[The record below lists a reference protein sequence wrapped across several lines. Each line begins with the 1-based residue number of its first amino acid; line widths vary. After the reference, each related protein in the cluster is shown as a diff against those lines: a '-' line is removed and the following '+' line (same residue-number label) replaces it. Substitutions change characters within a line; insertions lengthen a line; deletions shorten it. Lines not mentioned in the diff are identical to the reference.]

1 MSAAAAAVL
10 AVLLALPARALDAR
24 LSAPPEPEAGS
35 FPGLTLSLG
44 PGRPVCGRVTFD
56 RRKAAAGGLIFAT
69 DAGEPGDEDA
79 IRLSDAV
86 LARRGGLLS
95 RAAISARRHGVSAV
109 AAGRGE
115 WDPKGPSLTLREP
128 SFEPASS
135 EGGLTVRAA
144 GPERDVVVREGSAVC
159 VDAGAGRVLVP
170 AEADADARVG
180 AAEAARAYDGLR
192 DEGALERWLEAAPG
206 AARAEALMRELA
218 PRALDGTMPA
228 ADLARVEA
236 AARAEAGAD
245 GRERLLKAERRAW
258 TRALREARGP
268 LADCA
273 AAAADAPAADVLDR
287 LTREAKAEAGR
298 AAAAGKVLGGGDG
311 GFGALARS
319 CAAAADKRRRSVPP
333 DAPSLADAA
342 AVAGASRAESTPL
355 RDGAWKLFVEENRLG
370 DFLSTTLDDAS
381 LGLRRKSERVRAK
394 ILEGRLDE
402 STDAGRWVLEAAT
415 SCPCLVVGEDAT
427 IPAKDG
433 REALSAVREA
443 WAASWGPGPLG
454 ARLRAG
460 CASAY
465 DGTIRFAKA
474 PKAEVSGLL
483 LSRDPGSGRR
493 RVLIEAAA
501 GSSPEVLSG
510 GAAADRYALE
520 PRSGRALEAVAASAD
535 GKLLLSPERLKRL
548 ARLARGLD
556 AWRGGAIEAAFS
568 FDGDELEVT
577 SARALEGPKPLQPL
591 SDPFSPRPAPEALNV
606 KPVR

>member
-10 AVLLALPARALDAR
+10 VLLLALPSRALDSR
-24 LSAPPEPEAGS
+24 LSAAPETEPGS

-44 PGRPVCGRVTFD
+44 PSRPACARLTFD
-56 RRKAAAGGLIFAT
+56 RRKAAAGGMIFAT

-95 RAAISARRHGVSAV
+95 RAAISARLHGVPAV
-109 AAGRGE
+109 AVGRGG
-115 WDPKGPSLTLREP
+115 WDAAAPSLTLRESAP
-128 SFEPASS
+128 GPETSVD
-135 EGGLTVRAA
+135 GLAVRAA
-144 GPERDVVVREGSAVC
+144 RPERDVVLREGDAVC

-170 AEADADARVG
+170 PAAEAGARVD
-180 AAEAARAYDGLR
+180 AAQAARAYDGLL
-192 DEGALERWLEAAPG
+192 DEGALERWLEAEPG
-206 AARAEALMRELA
+206 DARAQALMRELA
-218 PRALDGTMPA
+218 PRALDGTMPS

-236 AARAEAGAD
+236 AARRAAGPA
-245 GRERLLKAERRAW
+245 GRDALAKAERRAW
-258 TRALREARGP
+258 SKALRAERGR

-273 AAAADAPAADVLDR
+273 AEAADAPASDVLER
-287 LTREAKAEAGR
+287 LTREAKAEADR

-311 GFGALARS
+311 GFGALARACS
-319 CAAAADKRRRSVPP
+319 AAAGKRRKSVPPASPSLAAAAE
-333 DAPSLADAA
+333 A
-342 AVAGASRAESTPL
+342 AGASRPESTPL
-355 RDGAWKLFVEENRLG
+355 RADAWKLFVAENGVG

-381 LGLRRKSERVRAK
+381 LGLRRKSERVRAR
-394 ILEGRLDE
+394 ILQGRLDE
-402 STDAGRWVLEAAT
+402 STDAGRWVIAAAS

-427 IPAKDG
+427 VPARDA
-433 REALSAVREA
+433 RAALAAVREA

-460 CASAY
+460 RAADY

-474 PKAEVSGLL
+474 PKADVSGLL
-483 LSRDPGSGRR
+483 FSRVPGSGAR
-493 RVLIEAAA
+493 RVLVEAAS
-501 GSSPEVLSG
+501 GSSPDVLSG

-520 PRSGRALEAVAASAD
+520 PRSGRALEAVAVSAG
-535 GKLLLSPERLKRL
+535 GKPLLSPERLKRL

-568 FDGDELEVT
+568 FDGGELEVT
-577 SARALEGPKPLQPL
+577 SARALEGPRPLRPL
-591 SDPFSPRPAPEALNV
+591 SDPFSPRPAPEGLSV